1 MYPGNHT
8 DSEILY
14 APRYLKTRPGA
25 PRTHLAYITDDEAGM
40 LQQYKPGTPHEGAA
54 GIPNYDTWG
63 IDTTTGAVTGG
74 STADGGGAW
83 SGDVGGTQT
92 EPEPWSG
99 SGNNNIG
106 VNDINTVTN
115 EPIVVDEINAFSTK
129 PEHLSNIDDKVWKLA
144 TQAYLSNPGYE
155 LSFEG
160 KEYAKQLAKAGI
172 TKGSP
177 EYQKNMIQAFGM
189 PQVTSNIN
197 QVQKIDPMDEKYKLS
212 FKGQELMKKNIMPG
226 SQEWYDAFVPELQL
240 SGQGKYL
247 MGQYDEP
254 GSYEDKV
261 AQYYADREAEQAQQT
276 GGGQQGYGYGYD
288 PGSYTVSGGY
298 GYGGDPNEMGKTPF
312 YGDPYSEARFAPLEQ
327 HKRMVDVN
335 SPLYAARGGIMNLR
349 R

>member
-1 MYPGNHT
+1 M
-8 DSEILY
+8 
-14 APRYLKTRPGA
+14 
-25 PRTHLAYITDDEAGM
+25 
-40 LQQYKPGTPHEGAA
+40 
-54 GIPNYDTWG
+54 
-63 IDTTTGAVTGG
+63 
-74 STADGGGAW
+74 
-83 SGDVGGTQT
+83 
-92 EPEPWSG
+92 
-99 SGNNNIG
+99 
-106 VNDINTVTN
+106 
-115 EPIVVDEINAFSTK
+115 
-129 PEHLSNIDDKVWKLA
+129 
-144 TQAYLSNPGYE
+144 SNPGYE